1 MGKYKIK
8 ILQVAQDDMKSIIAY
23 IRLDDPGAAVRMY
36 EQIKSAIGN
45 LMDYPLMGA
54 VPRDKK
60 ITEQGY
66 RMIVVEPFL
75 IFYIV
80 ISDDKT
86 VEIHRVIHGMR
97 DFPDMVHKK

>member
-8 ILQVAQDDMKSIIAY
+8 ILQIAQDDMKSIIAY
-23 IRLDDPGAAVRMY
+23 IRLDDPDAAIRMY
-36 EQIKSAIGN
+36 EKIKSAIAN

-60 ITEQGY
+60 IAEQGY
-66 RMIVVEPFL
+66 RMMAVVPYL

-80 ISDDKT
+80 ITEDKT
-86 VEIHRVIHGMR
+86 VEIHRLFHGMR
-97 DFPDMVHKK
+97 DYPNTI

>member
-8 ILQVAQDDMKSIIAY
+8 ILQIAQDDMKSIIAY
-23 IRLDDPGAAVRMY
+23 IRLDNPDTAIKMY
-36 EQIKSAIGN
+36 EKIKAAIGN

-60 ITEQGY
+60 IAEQGY
-66 RMIVVEPFL
+66 RMIVVEPYIL
-75 IFYIV
+75 FYIV
-80 ISDDKT
+80 VTEDMT

-97 DFPDMVHKK
+97 DYPSMV